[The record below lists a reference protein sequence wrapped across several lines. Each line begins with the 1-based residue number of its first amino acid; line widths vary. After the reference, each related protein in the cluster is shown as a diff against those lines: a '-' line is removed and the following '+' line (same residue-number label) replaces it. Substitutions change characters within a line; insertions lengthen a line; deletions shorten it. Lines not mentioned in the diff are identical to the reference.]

1 MDEKDWRILKTIAE
15 EKSITRAA
23 TRLFISQ
30 PALTYRL
37 KNLEEE
43 FGAQLVLRM
52 PNGVV
57 LTSQGEY
64 LLSYANQMLL
74 SLESAKDHIKN
85 MENKVQG
92 ALRMGSSAVYAHFVL
107 PKMLKGFLEQYPE
120 VELSLKTGL
129 SHQVLRMLEKQE
141 IALGV
146 VRGDHPW
153 EGEKFLLT
161 EEAVCLVSRSNLQID
176 ELLNQ
181 PHIRYGTDTRL
192 QKMIDDWWRQYFKAP
207 PHTTMEVNTMDTARQ
222 LVLHGLGWTVLPTI
236 GLPKDDDTLFVKPLY
251 WRDGSPLRRQTWLF
265 CTEGARQ
272 LQTVRAF
279 IDYLK
284 EKGQILG

>member
-129 SHQVLRMLEKQE
+129 SHQVVRMLEKQE

-161 EEAVCLVSRSNLQID
+161 EEAVCLVSRSDLQID

-192 QKMIDDWWRQYFKAP
+192 QKMIDDWWRQHFKAP
-207 PHTTMEVNTMDTARQ
+207 PLTTMEVNTMDTARQ

-251 WRDGSPLRRQTWLF
+251 WRDGSPLLRQTWLF
-265 CTEGARQ
+265 CTEGAQQ
-272 LQTVRAF
+272 LLTVRAF

-284 EKGQILG
+284 QEGQILG

>member
-43 FGAQLVLRM
+43 FGAQLVLRQ
-52 PNGVV
+52 PSGVI
-57 LTSQGEY
+57 LTPQGEY
-64 LLSYANQMLL
+64 LLAYANQMLQC
-74 SLESAKDHIKN
+74 LESAKDHIKN
-85 MENKVQG
+85 MEDRVQG
-92 ALRMGSSAVYAHFVL
+92 ALRMGSSAVYAHFAL
-107 PKMLKGFLEQYPE
+107 PRMLKGFLDQYPD

-129 SHQVLRMLEKQE
+129 SHQVVRMLEKQE

-146 VRGDHPW
+146 VRGDHSW
-153 EGEKFLLT
+153 EGEKFLLS
-161 EEAVCLVSRSNLQID
+161 EEAVCLVSRSDCLLD
-176 ELLNQ
+176 ELLTL
-181 PHIRYGTDTRL
+181 PHIRYSTDTLL
-192 QKMIDDWWRQYFKAP
+192 QKMIEDWWRQNFKAP

-222 LVLHGLGWTVLPTI
+222 LVLHGLGWTILPTI
-236 GLPKDDDTLFVKPLY
+236 GLPKDDEALFAKPLS
-251 WRDGSPLRRQTWLF
+251 WRDGSPLVRRTWLF

-272 LQTVRAF
+272 LLTVRAF